1 MFRLDKRE
9 KIIDAAISAF
19 QEKGVEK
26 TTITD
31 IVKRAGI
38 AQGTYYLYFPS
49 KLSVMPGIAEVFV
62 TKIMDQLREQVTSDS
77 IDKQLDEVVESLF
90 GTTDEHREL
99 AILIYSGL
107 TQTEHIKEWESIYS
121 PLYKWLEQLLEQ
133 AIKAGTIRSSIQT
146 TYTAR
151 IMVGAIESTA
161 EQIYLYNNHEEA
173 TDSAHKQELLTFIR
187 HALGASDS

>member
-1 MFRLDKRE
+1 MDKRE
-9 KIIDAAISAF
+9 KIIDAAMIAF

-62 TKIMDQLREQVTSDS
+62 TKILTRLQTQVVGESFDQ
-77 IDKQLDEVVESLF
+77 QLTEVVESIF
-90 GTTDEHREL
+90 HITDENKDL

-107 TQTEHIKEWESIYS
+107 TQSEHLQEWESIYT
-121 PLYKWLEQLLEQ
+121 PLYDWLENLLKSAKAAGSIRPE
-133 AIKAGTIRSSIQT
+133 IKEAF
-146 TYTAR
+146 TAR

-161 EQIYLYNNHEEA
+161 EQIYLYNQEGFAHA
-173 TDSAHKQELLTFIR
+173 RAHKKELLTFIKQ
-187 HALGASDS
+187 ALRAGE